1 MLTRCRGIIPRKT
14 IRKTLP
20 VSQTSLGCRV
30 NSQKNMYY
38 QTTSTSRESE
48 LPEWSSLTL
57 PPGSSKRYWSSTQRE
72 GWPRRRCSY
81 LASGSCSSV
90 IFSWC
95 TLSISFKLLP
105 LLVFFLSFLLFLPS
119 FPFSLSFPWKMD
131 NKVIH
136 PTATFE
142 EREKSKKEQK
152 AFCAHDVLLACEP
165 TDKMMR

>member
-30 NSQKNMYY
+30 NSQKNTYY

-48 LPEWSSLTL
+48 LPEWSSLAL
-57 PPGSSKRYWSSTQRE
+57 PPGSSKRYWSSTQRA

-81 LASGSCSSV
+81 VASGSCSSV

-105 LLVFFLSFLLFLPS
+105 LLVFLPFLPTFSSFLPFLSFL
-119 FPFSLSFPWKMD
+119 SLKD
-131 NKVIH
+131 G
-136 PTATFE
+136 
-142 EREKSKKEQK
+142 
-152 AFCAHDVLLACEP
+152 
-165 TDKMMR
+165 